1 MTALANERVAYYN
14 GKIMPER
21 DVLIPFRDRGFMAGD
36 AVFDTTRTFSHRI
49 FKLKEHID
57 RLYRSLRYLQI
68 DPRSRPKEMSDITED
83 VLARNLHLLDSR
95 RRLLGQP
102 ARSRAAERRRLARRQ
117 RGDADGD
124 RGVPAA
130 AAEGAGALYRDGVD
144 VIVPSVRRTAPDML
158 SPRAK
163 THNYLN
169 LVMGDLEA
177 KAADPEAWAVLLD
190 ANGNLCEGIGTNIF
204 VVRDGTVMTPRDRYV
219 LPGISRETVIEL
231 AREIGS
237 PASRRDID
245 LYDAYTAD
253 EAFLTSTSL
262 CICPVRSI
270 NGRHV
275 GIDTDAGTG
284 DPAPDRRLRQ
294 AARFRL
300 RGAIPPPPE
309 RLKPP
314 RPRWQRR
321 SSRGPQR

>member
-1 MTALANERVAYYN
+1 MAALANERVAYFN
-14 GKIMPER
+14 GKIVPES

-36 AVFDTTRTFSHRI
+36 AVFDTARTVRHRI

-57 RLYRSLRYLQI
+57 RLYNSLRYIQV
-68 DPRSRPKEMSDITED
+68 DPRISPKEMTAITED
-83 VLARNLHLLDSR
+83 VVARNLHLI
-95 RRLLGQP
+95 
-102 ARSRAAERRRLARRQ
+102 
-117 RGDADGD
+117 DADD
-124 RGVPAA
+124 DYWVSQRISRGSDSADSVAGR
-130 AAEGAGALYRDGVD
+130 GATPTVIVECRPLPLKQRARLFRDGID
-144 VIVPSVRRTAPDML
+144 VIVPAVRRTAPDML

-190 ANGNLCEGIGTNIF
+190 ANGNLCEGTGSNIF
-204 VVRDGTVMTPRDRYV
+204 VVRNGTVMTPRERYV

-231 AREIGS
+231 AREIGQ
-237 PASRRDID
+237 PLVEADID

-275 GIDTDAGTG
+275 GVDTMPGPVTQRLIDAFAKLLDFDYVAQYR
-284 DPAPDRRLRQ
+284 RRLN
-294 AARFRL
+294 
-300 RGAIPPPPE
+300 G
-309 RLKPP
+309 
-314 RPRWQRR
+314 
-321 SSRGPQR
+321 

>member
-1 MTALANERVAYYN
+1 MATLANERVAYFN
-14 GKIMPER
+14 GKIVPES

-36 AVFDTTRTFSHRI
+36 AVFDTARTVKHRI

-57 RLYRSLRYLQI
+57 RLYNSLRYIQV
-68 DPRSRPKEMSDITED
+68 DPRISPKEMTAITED
-83 VLARNLHLLDSR
+83 VVARNLHLI
-95 RRLLGQP
+95 
-102 ARSRAAERRRLARRQ
+102 
-117 RGDADGD
+117 DADD
-124 RGVPAA
+124 DYWVSQRVSRGSDSADSVAGR
-130 AAEGAGALYRDGVD
+130 GATPTVIVECRPLPLKQRARLFRDGID
-144 VIVPSVRRTAPDML
+144 VIVPAVRRTAPDML

-190 ANGNLCEGIGTNIF
+190 ANGNLCEGTGSNIF
-204 VVRDGTVMTPRDRYV
+204 IVRNGTVMTPRERYV

-231 AREIGS
+231 AREIGQ
-237 PASRRDID
+237 PLVEADID

-275 GIDTDAGTG
+275 GVDTMPGPVTQRLIDAFAKLLDFDYVAQYR
-284 DPAPDRRLRQ
+284 RRLN
-294 AARFRL
+294 
-300 RGAIPPPPE
+300 G
-309 RLKPP
+309 
-314 RPRWQRR
+314 
-321 SSRGPQR
+321 

>member
-1 MTALANERVAYYN
+1 MTALANERVAYFN
-14 GKIMPER
+14 GKIMPES

-36 AVFDTTRTFSHRI
+36 AAFDTARTFNHRI

-68 DPRSRPKEMSDITED
+68 DPQLPPRQLTEITEE
-83 VLARNLHLLDSR
+83 VVARNLHLIDKDEDYWVSQRISR
-95 RRLLGQP
+95 GLNSADRSPQTKSGPTVIVECAPLPLK
-102 ARSRAAERRRLARRQ
+102 SRAR
-117 RGDADGD
+117 
-124 RGVPAA
+124 
-130 AAEGAGALYRDGVD
+130 LYRDGID
-144 VIVPSVRRTAPDML
+144 VIVPAIRRSAPDML

-190 ANGNLCEGIGTNIF
+190 ANGNLCEGTGSNIF
-204 VVRDGTVMTPRDRYV
+204 VVRGGTVMTPRERFV

-231 AREIGS
+231 AR
-237 PASRRDID
+237 ASGQPLVEADID

-275 GIDTDAGTG
+275 GVDAMPGPVTQRLIDAYAKLLDFDFVAQYK
-284 DPAPDRRLRQ
+284 RRLN
-294 AARFRL
+294 
-300 RGAIPPPPE
+300 G
-309 RLKPP
+309 
-314 RPRWQRR
+314 
-321 SSRGPQR
+321 

>member
-1 MTALANERVAYYN
+1 MTALANERVAYFN
-14 GKIMPER
+14 GKIVPES

-36 AVFDTTRTFSHRI
+36 AAFDTARTFNHKI

-57 RLYRSLRYLQI
+57 RLYRSLHYLQI
-68 DPRSRPKEMSDITED
+68 DPQLPPRQLTEITEE
-83 VLARNLHLLDSR
+83 VVARNLHLIDKDEDYWVSQRISR
-95 RRLLGQP
+95 GLNSADRSPQTKSGPTVIVECAPLPLKQR
-102 ARSRAAERRRLARRQ
+102 AR
-117 RGDADGD
+117 
-124 RGVPAA
+124 
-130 AAEGAGALYRDGVD
+130 LYRDGID
-144 VIVPSVRRTAPDML
+144 VIVPAVRRSAPDML

-190 ANGNLCEGIGTNIF
+190 ANGNLCEGTGSNIF
-204 VVRDGTVMTPRDRYV
+204 IVRAGTVLTPRDRFV

-231 AREIGS
+231 AREIKQ
-237 PASRRDID
+237 PCAEADID

-275 GIDTDAGTG
+275 GADAMPGPVTQRLIDAYARLIDFDFVAQYK
-284 DPAPDRRLRQ
+284 RRLN
-294 AARFRL
+294 
-300 RGAIPPPPE
+300 G
-309 RLKPP
+309 
-314 RPRWQRR
+314 
-321 SSRGPQR
+321 

>member
-1 MTALANERVAYYN
+1 MPALANERVAYFN
-14 GKIMPER
+14 GRIVPES

-36 AVFDTTRTFSHRI
+36 AAFDTARTFNHKI

-68 DPRSRPKEMSDITED
+68 DPRLPPRQLTDITEE
-83 VLARNLHLLDSR
+83 VVARNLHLIDKDEDYWVSQRISR
-95 RRLLGQP
+95 GLNSADRSPQTNSGPTVIVECAPLPLT
-102 ARSRAAERRRLARRQ
+102 SRAR
-117 RGDADGD
+117 
-124 RGVPAA
+124 
-130 AAEGAGALYRDGVD
+130 LYRDGID
-144 VIVPSVRRTAPDML
+144 VIVPAIRRSAPDML

-190 ANGNLCEGIGTNIF
+190 ANGNLCEGTGSNIF
-204 VVRDGTVMTPRDRYV
+204 IVRGGTVMTPRERFV

-231 AREIGS
+231 AREIGQ
-237 PASRRDID
+237 PLREADID

-275 GIDTDAGTG
+275 GVDAMPGPVTWRLIDAYAKLLEFDFVAQYK
-284 DPAPDRRLRQ
+284 RRLN
-294 AARFRL
+294 
-300 RGAIPPPPE
+300 
-309 RLKPP
+309 
-314 RPRWQRR
+314 
-321 SSRGPQR
+321 S